1 MCKGW
6 RVWAWGCTLVQG
18 IGAWVRGRVC
28 KGLVR
33 LCKWKRACARAG
45 CMRTWGGACARAGFT
60 CVWERACA
68 RARCVHTWESAC
80 ARAECTC
87 TWTCSCT
94 GAGCAFA
101 ARTLLAEGLDVRGR
115 AFAHGFVRDY
125 TAPCACVG
133 LGVHLHVGSGLHG
146 DWVCSCKAV
155 GSACTVLALAV
166 CSHGNVLARG
176 LGVHLHAGGG
186 LHGAVHARAAL
197 RAMHKSTKLAQ
208 KLICTRAERGFA
220 HRSVFARGCVLT
232 VHGTSVFA
240 RGCVCLHGAVPPQGD
255 HAPSHSSCVCPLHE
269 ALHKSCLSQAWH
281 TPSPGTG
288 HLHKVPCT
296 RLPLHKRGSWAPAAR
311 CSREVRVCPCTGLA
325 QSPLRKRV
333 GGLAH
338 GGGRAS
344 P

>member
-18 IGAWVRGRVC
+18 VGAWVRGRVC

-45 CMRTWGGACARAGFT
+45 GMRTWGGACARAGFT

-115 AFAHGFVRDY
+115 AFARGFVRDH

-155 GSACTVLALAV
+155 GSACTRCVLTRKCAGTRAG
-166 CSHGNVLARG
+166 CALARG
-176 LGVHLHAGGG
+176 RGLARGCARSRSTAGDAQE
-186 LHGAVHARAAL
+186 H
-197 RAMHKSTKLAQ
+197 KLAR

-255 HAPSHSSCVCPLHE
+255 HAPSHSSCACPLHE

-288 HLHKVPCT
+288 HLHKAPCT

-333 GGLAH
+333 H
-338 GGGRAS
+338 GGGGVQAPSTRV
-344 P
+344 